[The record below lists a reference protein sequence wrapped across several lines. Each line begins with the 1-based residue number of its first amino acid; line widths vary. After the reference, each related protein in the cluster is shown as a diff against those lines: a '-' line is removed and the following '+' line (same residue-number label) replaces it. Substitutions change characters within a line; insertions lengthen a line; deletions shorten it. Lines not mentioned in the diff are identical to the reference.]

1 MDSQSRQ
8 SLARLIRTQRIASL
22 ATVSDAAPL
31 VSMVQYVASADLSSF
46 FILISRLA
54 LHTQS
59 IQQNRRVSLMI
70 MEQDSG
76 EKDPQ
81 TLARVSIRGEAAEM
95 PPTAPDYEKTKAAY
109 LEKFP
114 RSALNFRL
122 GDFNLYCIKPSNAR
136 YVEGFGKIF
145 DLTAEDFR
153 RLA

>member
-1 MDSQSRQ
+1 MDTQTSQ
-8 SLARLIRTQRIASL
+8 SLAQLIRTQRIAAL

-31 VSMVQYVASADLSSF
+31 VSMVQYATSTDLSSF

-59 IQQNRRVSLMI
+59 IQQNRRVGLMI

-81 TLARVSIRGEAAEM
+81 TLARVSIRGEATEM
-95 PPTAPDYEKTKAAY
+95 PSTAPAYEKTKAAY

-122 GDFNLYCIKPSNAR
+122 EDFNLYCIKPYNAR

-145 DLTAEDFR
+145 DLTAEEFR

>member
-1 MDSQSRQ
+1 MDNQNRQ

-81 TLARVSIRGEAAEM
+81 TLARVSIRGEATEM

-114 RSALNFRL
+114 RTAINFGL
-122 GDFNLYCIKPSNAR
+122 GDFNLYCIKPFNAR

-145 DLTAEDFR
+145 DLAAEDFR